1 MSDQASPVRR
11 RHFLVRLAGLGAAPL
26 LPSAASAAAPAAPA
40 APSAASP
47 PPPVGYQSLG
57 LEEAAL
63 VEQLVN
69 VMCPADSL
77 TPSGV
82 DCGLAV
88 FIDRQ
93 LAGAFGQGAGRYLAG
108 PWTPAPPQAGP
119 QWPGT
124 PEQHFKAGLRVIS
137 ELSMQRHGQ
146 PFDLLAPAQAGQLL
160 QEIQSGR
167 ADGHG
172 FALGE
177 WFNEL
182 LYPLFVQGCFADP
195 VYGGNADKVFWRLI
209 GYPGLPATHSRDIV
223 AYRGKPYPG
232 AARPAAIP
240 DFS

>member
-1 MSDQASPVRR
+1 MSDQASPARR

-26 LPSAASAAAPAAPA
+26 LPGAGRAVAADGPSPATL
-40 APSAASP
+40 P
-47 PPPVGYQSLG
+47 PPAGYQSLG

-88 FIDRQ
+88 YIDRQ

-124 PEQHFKAGLRVIS
+124 PEQHFKAGLRAVS
-137 ELSMQRHGQ
+137 ELSLQRHGQ
-146 PFDLLAPAQAGQLL
+146 PFDLLAPALAEQLL
-160 QEIQSGR
+160 QEIQAGR
-167 ADGHG
+167 ADGVG

-195 VYGGNADKVFWRLI
+195 VYGGNAGKVFWRLI
-209 GYPGLPATHSRDIV
+209 GYPGLPATHSRDMV